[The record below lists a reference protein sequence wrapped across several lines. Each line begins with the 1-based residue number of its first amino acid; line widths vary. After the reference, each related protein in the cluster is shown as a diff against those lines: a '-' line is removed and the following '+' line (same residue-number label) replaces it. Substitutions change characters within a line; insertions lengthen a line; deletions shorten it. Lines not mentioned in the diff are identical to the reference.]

1 MKKIIEQVDSEGLEK
16 LLGENVMV
24 LCMNY
29 FYHGKLTGVNEN
41 DILLTD
47 ARIVFDSGSWE
58 ENGFDESERL
68 PNPLY
73 VRVAAIESYL
83 VLNNETS

>member
-1 MKKIIEQVDSEGLEK
+1 MKKIVEQVDTEGLEK

-29 FYHGKLTGVNEN
+29 FYHGKLSGVNES

-47 ARIVFDSGSWE
+47 ASIVFDVGSWE
-58 ENGFDESERL
+58 ENEFGSAEKMPS
-68 PNPLY
+68 PLY
-73 VRVAAIESYL
+73 VRTAAIESYL
-83 VLNNETS
+83 VLNNEGA